1 MTKGGGGMILAV
13 DLRNGGLHVGVC
25 TPDGQWKARFRLA
38 MVERSADEWAFVLRG
53 MFQERHLDTISCSQA
68 ILSSVVPAAT
78 PILLQALREILQG
91 RGEPLLVGPGI
102 KTGLRIRTDNPAEVG
117 SDLVCNAVAAL
128 TLVGAPCIVVD
139 FSTVLSF
146 TVLNPQGDL
155 VGVAL
160 APGLEAAV
168 ADLRLRAAQIPQVR
182 LDTPHTAINKNTA
195 ESIRAGILIGW
206 AGLVDRIIEA
216 IARELVEGPN
226 DDREPREVKKEF
238 RPPLSSP
245 QSRQDMRI
253 DKSTTP
259 FPYLVGTGCYEDI
272 PVRGTYTFDRWEP
285 YLALQGLYLIAR
297 KNALEETGVSDRGTS
312 R

>member
-1 MTKGGGGMILAV
+1 MILAV

-25 TPDGQWKARFRLA
+25 TPDGQWKTRFRLA
-38 MVERSADEWAFVLRG
+38 MVERSADEWAFILRG
-53 MFQERHLDTISCSQA
+53 MFRERQLDPASCSQA

-78 PILLQALREILQG
+78 PILLQALRDLLQG

-128 TLVGAPCIVVD
+128 TLVGAPCIIVD

-146 TVLNPQGDL
+146 TVLNQQGDL

-160 APGLEAAV
+160 APGIEAAV

-182 LDTPHTAINKNTA
+182 LDTPHTAMGKNTA

-216 IARELVEGPN
+216 IARELGEGLA
-226 DDREPREVKKEF
+226 DEKETKEAKKEF
-238 RPPLSSP
+238 RNPSLSLQSP
-245 QSRQDMRI
+245 RHMRI
-253 DKSTTP
+253 DTSAAP

-272 PVRGTYTFDRWEP
+272 PVRGTYAFDRWEP

-297 KNALEETGVSDRGTS
+297 KNALEETGASDRGTP